1 MQMTRRLSE
10 IKYLRF
16 HVADSN
22 PTGNPKSGGTH
33 SSWSGGKTNNIP
45 SLLNHTIKSLQN
57 VRNKFELIYFVK
69 EAHRIQFKAKPFQDF
84 VVKSPKDKIRSTC
97 YDFSDFIAQTSFF
110 LDVSWF
116 KFT

>member
-1 MQMTRRLSE
+1 MQMTQRLSE

-57 VRNKFELIYFVK
+57 VQNKFELIYFVK
-69 EAHRIQFKAKPFQDF
+69 EAHRITIPGFCCKIAK
-84 VVKSPKDKIRSTC
+84 R
-97 YDFSDFIAQTSFF
+97 
-110 LDVSWF
+110 
-116 KFT
+116 